1 MCRTNVLVIY
11 GVFLLASLSE
21 VAYGNEPKEAPS
33 AKLAE
38 ELSREFRL
46 DGPRAEEERFYES
59 TTEMTRAFK
68 DGKTEPAGTFR
79 LFLQATPVKKDKDNK
94 PTFQYSCR
102 GFVLESADGKKQTVP
117 ALEKFTYQI
126 EPGIDAKKQV
136 MGIEHS
142 KFFNLKDAA
151 GNNLQLADPYLVY
164 NTFIDYHGFNDSIAT
179 VGLRRIGD
187 SVDMGG
193 RQELPVHLGDS
204 IKEGSVY
211 RLGDGRRR
219 LDGIGLVNKQPCAI
233 VAFDSDDSS
242 FLMKLDMPNMKM
254 DVEGYSRFEGNV
266 QIELASNWPAS
277 CKWKEIIITQAKKA
291 DKVVPNSEQ
300 IMLRVGTILA
310 LSKQDFE
317 KRLEKVQA
325 EK

>member
-1 MCRTNVLVIY
+1 
-11 GVFLLASLSE
+11 
-21 VAYGNEPKEAPS
+21 
-33 AKLAE
+33 
-38 ELSREFRL
+38 
-46 DGPRAEEERFYES
+46 
-59 TTEMTRAFK
+59 
-68 DGKTEPAGTFR
+68 
-79 LFLQATPVKKDKDNK
+79 
-94 PTFQYSCR
+94 
-102 GFVLESADGKKQTVP
+102 VP

-136 MGIEHS
+136 MGIEHA
-142 KFFNLKDAA
+142 KFLNLKDAA
-151 GNNLQLADPYLVY
+151 GNDLQLADPYLVY
-164 NTFIDYHGFNDSIAT
+164 NTFIDYHGFNDIMAT

-187 SVDMGG
+187 SAGMGG
-193 RQELPVHLGDS
+193 RQELPVHLGDT

-211 RLGDGRRR
+211 RLGDARTR

-266 QIELASNWPAS
+266 QVELASNWPAS
-277 CKWKEIIITQAKKA
+277 CNWKEIIVTQAKKE

-300 IMLRVGTILA
+300 IMLRVGTIVA